1 VVKPLAAM
9 AEDFRRVGVAG
20 IIAGLVG
27 SFLEETIQGTVGLAA
42 VVLGMVL
49 NLIGYWLHRQ
59 PETRE

>member
-1 VVKPLAAM
+1 M

-20 IIAGLVG
+20 IITGLVG
-27 SFLEETIQGTVGLAA
+27 SFLEETVPGVLGIAA

-59 PETRE
+59 AETRA